1 VDRARRGDG
10 PTLIEAKMYRL
21 TAHSSDDDDR
31 RYREREEIEEWR
43 LKDPIVRFERYLM
56 ENGLLDEEK
65 KEGMGAEI
73 KAEVAEASDYA
84 EEAPYADPEE
94 ALEGV
99 YAED

>member
-1 VDRARRGDG
+1 
-10 PTLIEAKMYRL
+10 M

-43 LKDPIVRFERYLM
+43 QKDPISRFEKYLA

-65 KEGMGAEI
+65 REEISARI

-84 EEAPYADPEE
+84 EAAPYPDPEDV
-94 ALEGV
+94 LPGV
-99 YAED
+99 YAEG